1 MDPPSTASA
10 SDSTTVEL
18 TLKRKSNDIGW
29 TYCNLV
35 DPSNLDKVQCIK
47 CGKKMSGGIYRLK
60 VHIAGIKG
68 NVASC
73 TKASK
78 EERELC
84 KNAINEAKLK
94 KKQKKD
100 EDKELRSGVNV
111 NNDGREDTIDVDQ
124 LQESFGSMK
133 SPRNLG
139 PMDKFAS
146 QISPEIT
153 LNSEKSKLRD
163 QSINDVLFK
172 QRTDAA
178 KEYIYRWAY
187 DAAVSFHSLELD
199 SFKMMLEAKE
209 VDRTKSLLKSH
220 EEEWKSKG
228 CSIMTDGWSDRKRR
242 SIMNLCINSRLGTI
256 FLSSKEFSDVSH
268 TSKVIFEYVDQCIE
282 EVGPDNV
289 VQIVTDNASNN
300 MGAAKLLKEKRPT
313 IFWTLCGAHT
323 IDLMLESIAKQE
335 RFKKVIDQAKSITIF
350 LYAHH
355 QVLSMMRAFTKKK
368 DIVRPGV
375 TRFASA
381 FLTLQILNDS
391 RTELKAMFG
400 SPEWEL
406 CKYSK
411 SKKGK
416 DVYGIVMSLGFWSGV
431 GLCLQVFTP
440 LIKVLQI
447 ADGDTKPSMGFLY
460 GELIQAK
467 EDIKISLS
475 NLPKNYEP
483 IIEVI
488 DGRMKGRLDSS
499 LHLTAYLLNP
509 FYHYNNSLI
518 QLDKDVVLGIMDCI
532 DVIYP
537 GDISVQ
543 DKILN
548 EEFPI
553 YREKKLIFGKP
564 LAVKACAFNDA
575 KFDLVSWWLTFGII
589 TPTLQR
595 LAVRILSLTTSSSGC
610 ERNGS
615 AFEGVHTKK
624 RNRLGT
630 KLVNNLVFVHFNT
643 RLLNKQK
650 KEKDKSGPS
659 NAIHLDM
666 LMSNDS
672 SHVQGRVVDGVDDDV
687 EDGDCET
694 IRDLFD
700 DDFESEEDEEIDL
713 VNEVG
718 DEYDGLKRTMIMLK
732 LPNGDASS
740 CSVYIASG
748 SRIYKLRIAME
759 DSVVGQGKENLLIPE
774 RTQVLESSLVDR
786 CPHRSEIQSIVLAET
801 KSMDCSI
808 LGSVDSHG
816 DLIVSRLD
824 ASDTDADR
832 STYSVSPQDCGV
844 GEGSWAGLCFN
855 PSQLSMAAV
864 ARSFCKSIDIY
875 DQDINL
881 RTLRTLWYPTS
892 LIFMDSLSESGSS
905 MLATTE
911 GSQLSIWDLRVKENG
926 GCVRRIMGSV
936 GDMLYAVSISSSGD
950 IAVGGEDRTVTV
962 YDPRRW
968 CATSRW
974 MNCSKYEITGL
985 SFSSVDPNYIY
996 VQGVDYEIKWRKVL
1010 DWRPVVGK
1018 PYKRPSDSV
1027 PIGIFWV
1034 DGAIRAAYSLL
1045 TSLRRN
1051 ETFVEDRVCSDM
1063 AEKHLCVVCR
1073 VVVL

>member
-1 MDPPSTASA
+1 
-10 SDSTTVEL
+10 
-18 TLKRKSNDIGW
+18 
-29 TYCNLV
+29 
-35 DPSNLDKVQCIK
+35 
-47 CGKKMSGGIYRLK
+47 MSGRIYRLK
-60 VHIAGIKG
+60 AHIAGIKG

-100 EDKELRSGVNV
+100 EDKELRSGVNI

-133 SPRNLG
+133 SPRNFG

-146 QISPEIT
+146 QISSEIT
-153 LNSEKSKLRD
+153 LNSEKSKLRG
-163 QSINDVLFK
+163 QSINDVLFN

-178 KEYIYRWAY
+178 KEYICRWAY
-187 DAAVSFHSLELD
+187 DARVSFHSLELD
-199 SFKMMLEAKE
+199 TFKMMLEAVGQFGPELMTPTRYEISDLFLKKE

-242 SIMNLCINSRLGTI
+242 SIMNLCVNSRLGTV

-268 TSKVIFEYVDQCIE
+268 TSQVIFEYVDQCIE

-300 MGAAKLLKEKRPT
+300 MGAAKLLIERRPT
-313 IFWTLCGAHT
+313 IFWTSCGAHT

-381 FLTLQILNDS
+381 FLTLQSLNDR

-416 DVYGIVMSLGFWSGV
+416 DVYGVVMSLRFWSGV

-440 LIKVLQI
+440 LIKVLRI

-499 LHLTAYLLNP
+499 LHFTAYLLNP

-518 QLDKDVVLGIMDCI
+518 QLDKDVVLGMMDCI
-532 DVIYP
+532 DVMYP

-564 LAVKACAFNDA
+564 LAVKACTFNDA
-575 KFDLVSWWLTFGII
+575 KFDPVSWWLKFGII

-595 LAVRILSLTTSSSGC
+595 LAVRIHSLTIGSSGC
-610 ERNGS
+610 ERNWS
-615 AFEGVHTKK
+615 AFEG
-624 RNRLGT
+624 GW
-630 KLVNNLVFVHFNT
+630 
-643 RLLNKQK
+643 
-650 KEKDKSGPS
+650 
-659 NAIHLDM
+659 
-666 LMSNDS
+666 
-672 SHVQGRVVDGVDDDV
+672 VVDGVDDDV
-687 EDGDCET
+687 EDGDCE

-718 DEYDGLKRTMIMLK
+718 DE
-732 LPNGDASS
+732 
-740 CSVYIASG
+740 
-748 SRIYKLRIAME
+748 
-759 DSVVGQGKENLLIPE
+759 
-774 RTQVLESSLVDR
+774 
-786 CPHRSEIQSIVLAET
+786 
-801 KSMDCSI
+801 
-808 LGSVDSHG
+808 
-816 DLIVSRLD
+816 
-824 ASDTDADR
+824 
-832 STYSVSPQDCGV
+832 
-844 GEGSWAGLCFN
+844 
-855 PSQLSMAAV
+855 
-864 ARSFCKSIDIY
+864 
-875 DQDINL
+875 
-881 RTLRTLWYPTS
+881 
-892 LIFMDSLSESGSS
+892 
-905 MLATTE
+905 
-911 GSQLSIWDLRVKENG
+911 
-926 GCVRRIMGSV
+926 
-936 GDMLYAVSISSSGD
+936 
-950 IAVGGEDRTVTV
+950 
-962 YDPRRW
+962 
-968 CATSRW
+968 
-974 MNCSKYEITGL
+974 
-985 SFSSVDPNYIY
+985 
-996 VQGVDYEIKWRKVL
+996 
-1010 DWRPVVGK
+1010 
-1018 PYKRPSDSV
+1018 
-1027 PIGIFWV
+1027 
-1034 DGAIRAAYSLL
+1034 
-1045 TSLRRN
+1045 
-1051 ETFVEDRVCSDM
+1051 
-1063 AEKHLCVVCR
+1063 
-1073 VVVL
+1073 